1 MSPGDRRDMIQ
12 PDHPKLSLSAQCRVL
27 NISRSTLY
35 YRPLPA
41 SVETLALMK
50 SIDKLFTKYQFFG
63 SRQIAVSLARDGI
76 RAGRHRVPTDGPRG
90 SIQAAR
96 DEPAAPGPSG
106 LPLPA
111 EGDGDCAA

>member
-1 MSPGDRRDMIQ
+1 MPRAEHQ
-12 PDHPKLSLSAQCRVL
+12 PVNAL
-27 NISRSTLY
+27 
-35 YRPLPA
+35 LPA
-41 SVETLALMK
+41 AAGEWVNPAADEPQAGEANA
-50 SIDKLFTKYQFFG
+50 IDKLFTKYPFFG

-76 RAGRHRVPTDGPRG
+76 RAGRHRVPTDGPGG